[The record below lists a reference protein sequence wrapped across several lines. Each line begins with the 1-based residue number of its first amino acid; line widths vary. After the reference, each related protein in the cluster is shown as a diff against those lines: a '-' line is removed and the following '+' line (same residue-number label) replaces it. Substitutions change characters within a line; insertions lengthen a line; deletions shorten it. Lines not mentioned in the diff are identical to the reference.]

1 MQQAKQ
7 KCSNLFEIEWEV
19 LVAMETEINERFSI
33 VTDHNV
39 KKRKNLIVPLIHL
52 TDILPSLAL
61 QSFSDKT

>member
-1 MQQAKQ
+1 
-7 KCSNLFEIEWEV
+7 
-19 LVAMETEINERFSI
+19 METEINERFST
-33 VTDHNV
+33 VTGHNV